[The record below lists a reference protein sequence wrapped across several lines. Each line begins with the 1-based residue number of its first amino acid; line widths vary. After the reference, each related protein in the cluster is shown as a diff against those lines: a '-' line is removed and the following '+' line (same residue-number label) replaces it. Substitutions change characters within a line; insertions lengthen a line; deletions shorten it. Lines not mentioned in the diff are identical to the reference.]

1 MNSNPAN
8 KDHVASSANAEKRA
22 VVEMC
27 LVRITM
33 APKLAWM
40 DGIWSE

>member
-8 KDHVASSANAEKRA
+8 KDHVASSTNAEKRA

-27 LVRITM
+27 SVRITM
-33 APKLAWM
+33 TQN
-40 DGIWSE
+40 